1 MGNIYSDDE
10 ESLFGSS
17 SNSSKKKYE
26 RLPVLNSFGT
36 NLTDLALED
45 KLDPVIG
52 RDEEIKRTI
61 QILGRRK
68 KNNPVLVGEPGVGKT
83 AIAEGLAIKI
93 AEGNV
98 PMSLQGK
105 EIYTLEMSSLVAGTK
120 YRGQFEERMKA
131 LVDELK
137 ENPHIIIFIDELHTM
152 VGAGSSGGSLDAS
165 NIIKPALARGEIQ
178 CIGAT
183 TYDEFRESI
192 EDDGALNRRFQRVTV
207 DQPSLKDTL
216 IILTNI
222 KEKYEKFHLV
232 KYEDSILEL
241 IVNMADRYISDRF
254 FPDKAIDIM
263 DEVGS
268 YKRLENMKV
277 PKKIKTLEKQL
288 KVNEDKKRESVK
300 RQDYETAA
308 MQRDICH
315 NLKDKIE
322 LAKEEWNESLKTNLI
337 PITEDDILKVIS
349 KSSGVPLEKLSDKE
363 NKALLK
369 MESEL
374 KKTVIGQDIAIEKI
388 SATIRRNRIGIR
400 KRNRTIGNFI
410 FLGPTGVGKTQLAK
424 EINSYMFGTE
434 DSLIRVDMS
443 EFMDRHSTSKL
454 IGSPPGYVGY
464 DEGGHLTEQVRR
476 NPHSVVLFDEIEKAH
491 PDVFNVMLQLLDDGY
506 LTDSSG
512 RHVDFSNTLI
522 IMTSNAG
529 SRQLEEF
536 GTGIGFGVKKVSDQ
550 ANAEKEV
557 LTKALRQK
565 FAPEFLNRIDEII
578 IFNKLSEEI
587 ITSILNKELKELNSN
602 LNEVGGYTL
611 KVTASAKKII
621 IEQGYDDKYGARQ
634 LNRTLERLLE
644 NPISDMILRGEIQ
657 EGDTITVKTSKG
669 KLEIV

>member
-10 ESLFGSS
+10 ESLFGGS

-52 RDEEIKRTI
+52 REEEIKRTI

-105 EIYTLEMSSLVAGTK
+105 EIYTVEMSSLVAGTK

-207 DQPSLKDTL
+207 DQPSLEDTL

-512 RHVDFSNTLI
+512 RYVDFSNTLI

-565 FAPEFLNRIDEII
+565 FAPEFLNRIDEIV

-657 EGDTITVKTSKG
+657 EGDTITVKATKG

>member
-10 ESLFGSS
+10 ESLFGGS

-52 RDEEIKRTI
+52 REEEIKRTI

-105 EIYTLEMSSLVAGTK
+105 EIYTVEMSSLVAGTK

-207 DQPSLKDTL
+207 DQPSLEDTL

-512 RHVDFSNTLI
+512 RYVDFSNTLI

-565 FAPEFLNRIDEII
+565 FAPEFLNRIDEIV

-657 EGDTITVKTSKG
+657 EGDIITVKATKG

>member
-10 ESLFGSS
+10 ESLFGGS

-207 DQPSLKDTL
+207 DQPSLEDTL

-512 RHVDFSNTLI
+512 RYVDFSNTLI

-565 FAPEFLNRIDEII
+565 FAPEFLNRIDEIV

-657 EGDTITVKTSKG
+657 EGDIITVKATKG

>member
-10 ESLFGSS
+10 ESLFESS

-207 DQPSLKDTL
+207 DQPSLEDTL
-216 IILTNI
+216 VILTNI

-232 KYEDSILEL
+232 KYEDSILGL

-277 PKKIKTLEKQL
+277 PKKIKKLEKQL
-288 KVNEDKKRESVK
+288 KVSEDKKRESVK

-565 FAPEFLNRIDEII
+565 FAPEFLNRIDEIV

-669 KLEIV
+669 QLEIV